1 MTSVN
6 PKISLLAMA
15 LAVAFPAAAQSNE
28 ELLKRFEALQQ
39 RVDQLEK
46 ELKDAKAKAAAP
58 GTPQWG
64 MTPEQAAEL
73 NRLTVKVEAMED
85 SRDEG
90 GFGGLKISGQMQV
103 AYIYNRAQD
112 LAGFQ
117 FLDSVANY
125 GYNYWNSYI
134 GMAVLD
140 FQKEMND
147 GTKWRLTLAPQ
158 RGVGSTIDGY
168 SLVHEAS
175 VSVPLTDLQTRFI
188 AGQIPDWSGYEYYMP
203 KENKLITHNLLFDFT
218 APTGFIG
225 AGLDLTSGKWVT
237 KAVIA
242 QMNQNANY
250 SAAKGSVVAARV
262 DYARGEYQ
270 GFGLAGV
277 YGQAP
282 NFVNAAA
289 SSGGNTNLGLI
300 EVDGYFI
307 RGDWTVQGQL
317 SYGYQKAAAITPDV
331 NGNFQTASWYG
342 LSTLAAY
349 KFSPRL
355 EGIGRF
361 DYINNSR
368 NGGGLLGYGGNA
380 TGSGFDQ
387 TTGFLYGGDYG
398 NGIGPDGNLA
408 CGNAGVFVAG
418 CEEGANRY
426 ALSVG
431 MNYVFNEYTIF
442 KLEARYD
449 WASQPVFLYVDDST
463 YRKSNTVLGAA
474 VVVSF

>member
-6 PKISLLAMA
+6 PKISLLALA

-90 GFGGLKISGQMQV
+90 GFGGLKISGQIQA

-117 FLDSVANY
+117 FLDSIADY
-125 GYNYWNSYI
+125 SYTYWNSFI
-134 GMAVLD
+134 GMAMLD
-140 FQKEMND
+140 FQKEMSD

-158 RGVGSTIDGY
+158 RGSGSGIDY
-168 SLVHEAS
+168 KSIVHEAS

-188 AGQIPDWSGYEYYMP
+188 AGQIPDWSGYEMLQP
-203 KENKLITHNLLFDFT
+203 TLNKLITHNLLFDFT
-218 APTGFIG
+218 APYAYIG
-225 AGLDLTSGKWVT
+225 AGLDVSSGKWTT
-237 KAVIA
+237 KAILA
-242 QMNQNANY
+242 QMNQFANFAG
-250 SAAKGSVVAARV
+250 SQGSVLAARV

-270 GFGLAGV
+270 GFGMAGV

-282 NFVNAAA
+282 NIVNPDVN
-289 SSGGNTNLGLI
+289 GNFGNSNLGLI

-307 RGDWTVQGQL
+307 RGDWTLQGQL
-317 SYGYQKAAAITPDV
+317 SYGYQKDAAITADA
-331 NGNFQTASWYG
+331 NGNLQTASWYG

-349 KFSPRL
+349 KFTPRL

-361 DYINNSR
+361 DYLNNSR
-368 NGGGLLGYGGNA
+368 NGGGLLGYGID
-380 TGSGFDQ
+380 S
-387 TTGFLYGGDYG
+387 G
-398 NGIGPDGNLA
+398 NGVGPAYGIQV
-408 CGNAGVFVAG
+408 CGQGVPAVDPS
-418 CEEGANRY
+418 CNDGANRY
-426 ALSVG
+426 ALAAG

-449 WASQPVFLYVDDST
+449 WASQPVFLYVNDSS

>member
-1 MTSVN
+1 MFTQ
-6 PKISLLAMA
+6 PKLTLLALA
-15 LAVAFPAAAQSNE
+15 LAAALPAAAQSNAE
-28 ELLKRFEALQQ
+28 VMNELKALRD
-39 RVDQLEK
+39 RVNQLEQQ
-46 ELKDAKAKAAAP
+46 LKDSQAKAAAAP
-58 GTPQWG
+58 SPQWG
-64 MTPEQAAEL
+64 MTPEQAAEM
-73 NRLTVKVEAMED
+73 NRLTVKTEALED
-85 SRDEG
+85 SREAS
-90 GFGGLKISGQMQV
+90 GFMGLKISGQMQA
-103 AYIYNRAQD
+103 AYIYNQRQD

-134 GMAVLD
+134 GMAILD
-140 FQKEMND
+140 IQKEMTD

-168 SLVHEAS
+168 SIVQEAS

-188 AGQIPDWSGYEYYMP
+188 AGQIPDWSGYEYLQP
-203 KENKLITHNLLFDFT
+203 TLNKLITHNLLFDFT
-218 APTGFIG
+218 LPTGYIG

-237 KAVIA
+237 KMMLA

-250 SAAKGSVVAARV
+250 SAAKGSVLAFRV

-282 NFVNAAA
+282 NFVNGYACEDCTPTN
-289 SSGGNTNLGLI
+289 SNLGLI

-317 SYGYQKAAAITPDV
+317 SYGYQKDAAITANA
-331 NGNFQTASWYG
+331 NGGLQTASWYG

-349 KFSPRL
+349 KFTPRL
-355 EGIGRF
+355 EGVGRF
-361 DYINNSR
+361 DYLNNSR
-368 NGGGLLGYGGNA
+368 NGGGLLGYGI
-380 TGSGFDQ
+380 D
-387 TTGFLYGGDYG
+387 DG
-398 NGIGPDGNLA
+398 NGIGPNGNL
-408 CGNAGVFVAG
+408 G
-418 CEEGANRY
+418 CVQGAAAIDPGCNDGASRY

-431 MNYVFNEYTIF
+431 LSYVFNQYTMF
-442 KLEARYD
+442 KAEARYD
-449 WASQPVFLYVDDST
+449 WANQPVFLNVSDAAF
-463 YRKSNTVLGAA
+463 RKNNTVLGAS

>member
-1 MTSVN
+1 MFTQ
-6 PKISLLAMA
+6 PKLTLLALA
-15 LAVAFPAAAQSNE
+15 LAAALPAAAQSNAE
-28 ELLKRFEALQQ
+28 VLNELKALRD
-39 RVDQLEK
+39 RVNQLEQQ
-46 ELKDAKAKAAAP
+46 LKDSQAKAAAAP
-58 GTPQWG
+58 SPQWG
-64 MTPEQAAEL
+64 MTPEQAAEM
-73 NRLTVKVEAMED
+73 NRLTVKTEALED
-85 SRDEG
+85 SREAS
-90 GFGGLKISGQMQV
+90 GFMGLKISGQMQA
-103 AYIYNRAQD
+103 AYIYNQRQD

-134 GMAVLD
+134 GMAILD
-140 FQKEMND
+140 IQKEMTD

-168 SLVHEAS
+168 SIVQEAS

-188 AGQIPDWSGYEYYMP
+188 AGQIPDWSGYEYLQP
-203 KENKLITHNLLFDFT
+203 TLNKLITHNLLFDFT
-218 APTGFIG
+218 LPTGYIG

-237 KAVIA
+237 KMMLA

-250 SAAKGSVVAARV
+250 SAAKGSVLAFRV

-282 NFVNAAA
+282 NFVNGYACEDCTPTN
-289 SSGGNTNLGLI
+289 SNLGLI

-317 SYGYQKAAAITPDV
+317 SYGYQKDAAITANA
-331 NGNFQTASWYG
+331 NGGLQTASWYG

-349 KFSPRL
+349 KFTPRL
-355 EGIGRF
+355 EGVGRF
-361 DYINNSR
+361 DYLNNGQ
-368 NGGGLLGYGGNA
+368 NGGGLLGYGI
-380 TGSGFDQ
+380 D
-387 TTGFLYGGDYG
+387 DG
-398 NGIGPDGNLA
+398 NGIGPNGNL
-408 CGNAGVFVAG
+408 G
-418 CEEGANRY
+418 CVQGAAAIDPGCNDGASRY

-431 MNYVFNEYTIF
+431 LNYVFNQYTMF
-442 KLEARYD
+442 KAEARYD
-449 WASQPVFLYVDDST
+449 WANQPVFLNVSDAAF
-463 YRKSNTVLGAA
+463 RKNNTVLGAS

>member
-1 MTSVN
+1 
-6 PKISLLAMA
+6 
-15 LAVAFPAAAQSNE
+15 
-28 ELLKRFEALQQ
+28 
-39 RVDQLEK
+39 
-46 ELKDAKAKAAAP
+46 
-58 GTPQWG
+58 
-64 MTPEQAAEL
+64 L

-125 GYNYWNSYI
+125 GYNYWNSFI

-140 FQKEMND
+140 FQKEMQD

-158 RGVGSTIDGY
+158 RGVGSVIDGY
-168 SLVHEAS
+168 SIVHEAS

-188 AGQIPDWSGYEYYMP
+188 AGQLPDWSGYEYYMP
-203 KENKLITHNLLFDFT
+203 KDNKLITHNLLFDFT

-225 AGLDLTSGKWVT
+225 AGVDITSGKWVT
-237 KAVIA
+237 KAVLA

-250 SAAKGSVVAARV
+250 SAAKGSVLAARL

-270 GFGLAGV
+270 GFGMAGV

-282 NFVNAAA
+282 NFVNPPA
-289 SSGGNTNLGLI
+289 SGSGNSNLGLI

-307 RGDWTVQGQL
+307 RGAWTLQGQL
-317 SYGYQKAAAITPDV
+317 SYGYQKDAAITADA
-331 NGNFQTASWYG
+331 NGNLQTASWYG
-342 LSTLAAY
+342 LSALAAY
-349 KFSPRL
+349 KFTPRL

-361 DYINNSR
+361 DYLNNSR
-368 NGGGLLGYGGNA
+368 NGGGLLGYGMD
-380 TGSGFDQ
+380 S
-387 TTGFLYGGDYG
+387 G
-398 NGIGPDGNLA
+398 NGIGPDGSLGCA
-408 CGNAGVFVAG
+408 QGATAVAPG
-418 CEEGANRY
+418 CNDGANRY
-426 ALSVG
+426 ALAAG
-431 MNYVFNEYTIF
+431 MNYVFNEYTTF
-442 KLEARYD
+442 KVEARYD
-449 WASQPVFLYVDDST
+449 WASLPVFQYVNDGSF
-463 YRKSNTVLGAA
+463 RKSNTVLGAA